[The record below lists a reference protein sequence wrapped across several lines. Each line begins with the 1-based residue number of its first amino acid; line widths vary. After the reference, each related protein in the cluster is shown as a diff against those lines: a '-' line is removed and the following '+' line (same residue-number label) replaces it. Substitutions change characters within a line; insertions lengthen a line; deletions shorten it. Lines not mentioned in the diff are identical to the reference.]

1 MACGAQRDP
10 ARKAHS
16 PVGTDNSMLE
26 EKGGVKESLAHTKK
40 KVNISGRKAGRK
52 NNGERKAG
60 EGSKKYLEKEKGGRY
75 SSRKQRDGCVSK
87 ALGKHWGNEG

>member
-60 EGSKKYLEKEKGGRY
+60 EGSKKY
-75 SSRKQRDGCVSK
+75 
-87 ALGKHWGNEG
+87 